1 VLVALDPGVPQETAL
16 AAVASVAGGDVA
28 EVLGLFVED
37 MALLSLARLPA
48 VREITVE
55 AAERVLSAEQVERQF
70 RAQAARLR
78 SLFES
83 GAARAGFRY
92 RFEVARGE
100 VNREILRAAAACD
113 VLVVTHSRQQV
124 LQTLV
129 ARLAFPE
136 LPVPGP
142 QTLVFVQERWLT
154 GRRVAVLFRGSED
167 QGPLERARD
176 LAQTERLSLAVVVP
190 GGATPMTAVRAS
202 VDAILG
208 PGHGARIRGISRPD
222 VAFLAQ
228 AVTAEDARVLVL
240 PGALVAGT
248 PRLIPELLQ
257 RVECS
262 VIAIR
267 EVTQQSCHT
276 ADCQHH
282 E

>member
-1 VLVALDPGVPQETAL
+1 MSAPRQRRVLVALDPGVSQETAL
-16 AAVASVAGGDVA
+16 QAVASVMGRDVA

-37 MALLSLARLPA
+37 TALLSLARLPA
-48 VREITVE
+48 VREITIE
-55 AAERVLSAEQVERQF
+55 AAERMLTAEQVERQF

-83 GAARAGFRY
+83 GAARAGLRY

-100 VNREILRAAAACD
+100 VSREILRAAAACD
-113 VLVVTHSRQQV
+113 VLVLTHSRQQV

-167 QGPLERARD
+167 QGLLELAQD
-176 LAQTERLSLAVVVP
+176 LAQTERLSLAVLVL
-190 GGATPMTAVRAS
+190 GGEAPMTVIRES
-202 VDAILG
+202 VDRILG

-222 VAFLAQ
+222 VTSLAQ
-228 AVTAEDARVLVL
+228 AAAAEDARVLVL
-240 PGALVAGT
+240 PGAVVAGT

-257 RVECS
+257 RVDCS
-262 VIAIR
+262 VIAMR
-267 EVTQQSCHT
+267 EVTRQ
-276 ADCQHH
+276 
-282 E
+282 

>member
-1 VLVALDPGVPQETAL
+1 MQ
-16 AAVASVAGGDVA
+16 AVASVAGRDVA

-37 MALLSLARLPA
+37 IALLSLARLPA
-48 VREITVE
+48 VREITIE

-83 GAARAGFRY
+83 GAARAGLRH

-167 QGPLERARD
+167 QRLLELAQD
-176 LAQTERLSLAVVVP
+176 LAQTERLGLAVLLP
-190 GGATPMTAVRAS
+190 RGEAPMTAIRES
-202 VDAILG
+202 VDAVLG

-222 VAFLAQ
+222 VAALAQ
-228 AVTAEDARVLVL
+228 AAAAEDARVLVL
-240 PGALVAGT
+240 PGELVAVT

-257 RVECS
+257 RVDCS
-262 VIAIR
+262 VIAMR
-267 EVTQQSCHT
+267 EVTRQ
-276 ADCQHH
+276 
-282 E
+282 